1 MAWMLYG
8 VTGYTGKLLLDEAI
22 QRGHRPLIAGR
33 SEEKLKPLAEAYN
46 VEYVAFGVDAAADRL
61 RGLGVDLV
69 LNAAGPYLYTGAPMM
84 DACLHAGAHY
94 LDITGEFPVLE
105 AAFARDAAARERGTL
120 ILSGVGFDVVPSDCL
135 ARYVADKLPTATHL
149 EIVVDVLGAGGLDS
163 GASAGTLKSMIEM
176 SPQGGRTRR
185 NGTLVPVDFGAEAR
199 RFRMTDGQDVLTM
212 AIPWGDIVTAY
223 HSTGIPNIT
232 TYMRLP
238 PFFIAYAQR
247 FGFLLIQSGR
257 SAVIRS
263 TMKKLIDRFVPGPS
277 EQRRRTARSY
287 VYARATDA
295 SGNEAEAWLDTLEAY
310 ALTAKT
316 GILAV
321 ERVLE
326 GGYRGAQSPAQA
338 FGADF
343 ILQLES
349 TRRYDT
355 L

>member
-1 MAWMLYG
+1 
-8 VTGYTGKLLLDEAI
+8 
-22 QRGHRPLIAGR
+22 
-33 SEEKLKPLAEAYN
+33 
-46 VEYVAFGVDAAADRL
+46 
-61 RGLGVDLV
+61 
-69 LNAAGPYLYTGAPMM
+69 
-84 DACLHAGAHY
+84 
-94 LDITGEFPVLE
+94 
-105 AAFARDAAARERGTL
+105 
-120 ILSGVGFDVVPSDCL
+120 
-135 ARYVADKLPTATHL
+135 
-149 EIVVDVLGAGGLDS
+149 
-163 GASAGTLKSMIEM
+163 
-176 SPQGGRTRR
+176 
-185 NGTLVPVDFGAEAR
+185 
-199 RFRMTDGQDVLTM
+199 
-212 AIPWGDIVTAY
+212 
-223 HSTGIPNIT
+223 
-232 TYMRLP
+232 
-238 PFFIAYAQR
+238 
-247 FGFLLIQSGR
+247 
-257 SAVIRS
+257 
-263 TMKKLIDRFVPGPS
+263 MKKLIDRFVPGPS